1 MQRDHERRGFGKY
14 PGYHFYIRRDGTLYN
29 TRPLAIK
36 GCHVAGMNAHSI
48 GVCYEGGRRAER
60 ANSKYQGTNSI
71 CYEDNRT
78 EVQKAVLREVLLEL
92 RKSFP
97 EARIVGHHDLNPA
110 KACPCFDAK
119 REYENI

>member
-1 MQRDHERRGFGKY
+1 MEQLQRDHERRGFGKY

-36 GCHVAGMNAHSI
+36 GCHVAGYNAHSI
-48 GVCYEGGRRAER
+48 GVCYEGGKSEEGRVK
-60 ANSKYQGTNSI
+60 S
-71 CYEDNRT
+71 EDNRT
-78 EVQKAVLREVLLEL
+78 EVQKVVLRELLLEL

-97 EARIVGHHDLNPA
+97 EARIVGHQDLNPA

-119 REYENI
+119 REYASLTT